1 MILENITIINLG
13 AIEHSSFVFADGLN
27 LLHTHHADKTTQA
40 IRILLNHKDITPF
53 PQDAVRADTRIEA
66 TVSIEKKQYKLI
78 AVSNTVRGC
87 FSLKAYNAQGGDAT
101 SEYLYLTDHCTEQDC
116 SEIFDGTRKDMTLQ
130 FLKYIREDLYF
141 SRREL
146 CERTGDMSNLKAF
159 RAYLRTFVKDFKPEP
174 IREGKGYEIFFED
187 SGKYGIRYK
196 NDRGMPVFLSESE
209 RTLFRYLCFL
219 KTAEFWRGFEEIRNL
234 HGIKKPLIIKNFLSR
249 IDQSINV
256 DDLLRRTERLGRQI
270 IILS

>member
-1 MILENITIINLG
+1 MKLQSIKIVQLG
-13 AIEHSSFVFADGLN
+13 AIDCFSKELWQRSELLQSRYADEI
-27 LLHTHHADKTTQA
+27 AYA
-40 IRILLNHKDITPF
+40 VSIVLNHKEIQPLPLGAAREGTK
-53 PQDAVRADTRIEA
+53 IEA
-66 TVSIEKKQYKLI
+66 TVFAEQKRYEIVAVFDAEEKNFAL
-78 AVSNTVRGC
+78 R
-87 FSLKAYNAQGGDAT
+87 AYNESLIDVTG
-101 SEYLYLTDHCTEQDC
+101 EYLYLTDHCTEQDC

-196 NDRGMPVFLSESE
+196 NDCGMPVLLSESE
-209 RTLFRYLCFL
+209 HTLFRYLCFL

-249 IDQSINV
+249 IDQSIDV